1 MNENNDNE
9 KFSAADQMVV
19 TGAHQIKPDDVIYVG
34 LGLPFLSALL
44 AKYTHAPNS
53 TIIIE
58 NGIVRSTGF
67 DMPRATDT
75 LGSQYLSDQLSGL
88 FYINTL
94 GQAGYITTGF
104 IGAGQ
109 IDRYGNVN
117 DTCVGDYLNP
127 VHRWSGSGG
136 ATDVISFCQRTIT
149 MLRQNKRRFPE
160 KVDFITCP
168 GYLDGIKGQR
178 EKAGMPAGTGPSM
191 VITDL
196 ACYTFENGEMVVKS
210 VHSGVGVTLEQVKA
224 EVGWDVKIAKDVKDT
239 TPPTDEE
246 IKILREKVDPK
257 RIWVGGKRQASKG
270 QED

>member
-1 MNENNDNE
+1 MNENNEE
-9 KFSAADQMVV
+9 KYSAADQMVV
-19 TGAHQIKPDDVIYVG
+19 AGAHQIRPDDVIYVG
-34 LGLPFLSALL
+34 LGLPFLATLL
-44 AKYTHAPNS
+44 AKYTHAPGS

-67 DMPRATDT
+67 VLPRSTDT
-75 LGSQYLSDQLSGL
+75 PGSQYMADQLSGL
-88 FYINTL
+88 FYINTI

-109 IDRYGNVN
+109 VDRYGNVN
-117 DTCVGDYLNP
+117 DTCVGDYRHP
-127 VHRWSGSGG
+127 AHRWSGSGG
-136 ATDVISFCQRTIT
+136 ATDVISFCRRTIT
-149 MLRQNKRRFPE
+149 MLRQSKRRFPE

-168 GYLDGIKGQR
+168 GYLDGITGQR
-178 EKAGMPAGTGPSM
+178 EKAGIRPGTGPSM

-224 EVGWDVKIAKDVKDT
+224 EVGWDIKVAADVKDT

-246 IKILREKVDPK
+246 IKILRERVDPK

>member
-1 MNENNDNE
+1 MNGNNDNE
-9 KFSAADQMVV
+9 KYSAADQMAVA
-19 TGAHQIKPDDVIYVG
+19 GAHQIRPDDVIYVG

-58 NGIVRSTGF
+58 NGIVRSTVF

-75 LGSQYLSDQLSGL
+75 LGSQFMSDQLSGL

-94 GQAGYITTGF
+94 GQSGHITTGF

-109 IDRYGNVN
+109 VDRYGNVN
-117 DTCVGDYLNP
+117 DTCVGDYRNP

-178 EKAGMPAGTGPSM
+178 EKAGIPPGTGPSM

-210 VHSGVGVTLEQVKA
+210 VHSGVGATLEQVKA
-224 EVGWDVKIAKDVKDT
+224 EVGWDIKVAADVKDT
-239 TPPTDEE
+239 RPPTDEE
-246 IKILREKVDPK
+246 IKILRERVDPK

>member
-1 MNENNDNE
+1 MSDKNEE
-9 KFSAADQMVV
+9 RYTAADQMVV
-19 TGAHQIKPDDVIYVG
+19 SGAHQIRPDDVIYVG

-44 AKYTHAPNS
+44 AKYTHAPNC
-53 TIIIE
+53 TIVIE
-58 NGIVRSTGF
+58 NGILRTTGF

-94 GQAGYITTGF
+94 GQAGHITTGF

-109 IDRYGNVN
+109 VDRYGNVN
-117 DTCVGDYLNP
+117 DTCAGDYRNP
-127 VHRWSGSGG
+127 EHRWPGGGG

-149 MLRQNKRRFPE
+149 VLRQSKKRFPE
-160 KVDFITCP
+160 KVDFNTCP
-168 GYLDGIKGQR
+168 GYLDGQPGQR
-178 EKAGMPAGTGPSM
+178 EKAGMRPGTGPAM

-210 VHSGVGVTLEQVKA
+210 VHSGMGATLEKVKT
-224 EVGWDVKIAKDVKDT
+224 EVGWDIKAAKDLKDT

-246 IKILREKVDPK
+246 MKILREKVDPK
-257 RIWVGGKRQASKG
+257 QMWVGGKRQASKG

>member
-1 MNENNDNE
+1 MNGNNE
-9 KFSAADQMVV
+9 AKYSAADQMVV
-19 TGAHQIKPDDVIYVG
+19 SGAHQIRPDDVIYVG

-44 AKYTHAPNS
+44 AKYTHAPDC

-58 NGIVRSTGF
+58 QGIVRSTGF

-75 LGSQYLSDQLSGL
+75 LGSQFMADQILGL
-88 FYINTL
+88 FYINTI
-94 GQAGYITTGF
+94 GQSGHITTGF

-109 IDRYGNVN
+109 VDRYGNVN
-117 DTCVGDYLNP
+117 DTCVGDYRNP

-136 ATDVISFCQRTIT
+136 AADVIAFCNRTIT
-149 MLRQNKRRFPE
+149 VLRQSKKRFPE
-160 KVDFITCP
+160 KVDFNTCP
-168 GYLDGIKGQR
+168 GYIDGIAGQR
-178 EKAGMPAGTGPSM
+178 EKAGMRPGTGPAM

-224 EVGWDVKIAKDVKDT
+224 EVGWDIKVADDCKDT
-239 TPPTDEE
+239 VPPTGEE
-246 IKILREKVDPK
+246 IKILRERVDPK

>member
-1 MNENNDNE
+1 MNGNNEE
-9 KFSAADQMVV
+9 KYSAADQMVV
-19 TGAHQIKPDDVIYVG
+19 AGAHQIRPDDVIYVG
-34 LGLPFLSALL
+34 LGLPFLSTLL

-75 LGSQYLSDQLSGL
+75 LGSQFMSDQLSGL
-88 FYINTL
+88 FYVNTL
-94 GQAGYITTGF
+94 AQSGYITTGF

-109 IDRYGNVN
+109 VDRYGNVN
-117 DTCVGDYLNP
+117 DTCVGDYRNP
-127 VHRWSGSGG
+127 VHRWAGSGG
-136 ATDVISFCQRTIT
+136 ATDVMSFCQRTIT
-149 MLRQNKRRFPE
+149 MLRQNRRRFPE

-178 EKAGMPAGTGPSM
+178 EKAGIRPGTGPSM

-224 EVGWDVKIAKDVKDT
+224 EVGWDIKVAADIKDT
-239 TPPTDEE
+239 VPPTDEE
-246 IKILREKVDPK
+246 IKILRERVDPK
-257 RIWVGGKRQASKG
+257 RIWVGGKRQPSKG

>member
-1 MNENNDNE
+1 MNGNNDNE
-9 KFSAADQMVV
+9 KYSAVDQMVV
-19 TGAHQIKPDDVIYVG
+19 TGAHQIQPDDVIYVG

-67 DMPRATDT
+67 VLPRSTDT
-75 LGSQYLSDQLSGL
+75 LGSQYLSDQLSSL

-94 GQAGYITTGF
+94 GQSGYITTGF

-109 IDRYGNVN
+109 VDRYGNVN
-117 DTCVGDYLNP
+117 DTCVGDYRNP
-127 VHRWSGSGG
+127 THRWSGSGG

-149 MLRQNKRRFPE
+149 VLRQSKKRFPV
-160 KVDFITCP
+160 KVDFNTCP
-168 GYLDGIKGQR
+168 GYLEGKPKQR
-178 EKAGMPAGTGPSM
+178 EKAGLRPGTGPSM

-196 ACYTFENGEMVVKS
+196 ACYTFESGEMVVKS
-210 VHSGVGVTLEQVKA
+210 VHSGVGVTLEKVKA
-224 EVGWDVKIAKDVKDT
+224 EVGWDIKVAKDIKDT
-239 TPPTDEE
+239 PPPTDEE
-246 IKILREKVDPK
+246 IKILRERVDPK

>member
-1 MNENNDNE
+1 MNGNSEDM
-9 KFSAADQMVV
+9 KYTAADQMVV
-19 TGAHQIKPDDVIYVG
+19 AGAHQIRPDDVIYVG
-34 LGLPFLSALL
+34 LGLPFLSVLL
-44 AKYTHAPNS
+44 AKYTHAPGC

-75 LGSQYLSDQLSGL
+75 LGSQFMSDQLTGL
-88 FYINTL
+88 FYINCL
-94 GQAGYITTGF
+94 GQAGYISTGF

-109 IDRYGNVN
+109 VDRYGNVN
-117 DTCVGDYLNP
+117 DTCVGDYHKP
-127 VHRWSGSGG
+127 SHRWPGSGG
-136 ATDVISFCQRTIT
+136 ATDVISFCQRSIT
-149 MLRQNKRRFPE
+149 MLRQKKRRFPE

-168 GYLDGIKGQR
+168 GYLDGIPGQR
-178 EKAGMPAGTGPSM
+178 EKAGISPGTGPHM

-210 VHSGVGVTLEQVKA
+210 VHRGVGATLEKVEE
-224 EVGWDVKIAKDVKDT
+224 EVGWDIKVSSDLRDT

-257 RIWVGGKRQASKG
+257 RIWVGGKRQASRG

>member
-1 MNENNDNE
+1 MNGNNEDM
-9 KFSAADQMVV
+9 KYSAADQMVV
-19 TGAHQIKPDDVIYVG
+19 AGSHQIRPNDVVYVG

-44 AKYTHAPNS
+44 AKYTHAPES
-53 TIIIE
+53 IIIIE

-67 DMPRATDT
+67 DMPRSTDT
-75 LGSQYLSDQLSGL
+75 LGSQYMADQLTGL
-88 FYINTL
+88 FYVNCL
-94 GQAGYITTGF
+94 GQAGHITTGF

-109 IDRYGNVN
+109 VDRYGNVN
-117 DTCVGDYLNP
+117 DTCVGDYYKP
-127 VHRWSGSGG
+127 THRWSGSGG
-136 ATDVISFCQRTIT
+136 ATDVISFCQRSIT

-168 GYLDGIKGQR
+168 GYLDGIPGQR
-178 EKAGMPAGTGPSM
+178 EKAGISPGTGPHM

-210 VHSGVGVTLEQVKA
+210 VHAGVGVTLEKVKA
-224 EVGWDVKIAKDVKDT
+224 EVGWDIKVSPLLQDT

-246 IKILREKVDPK
+246 IKLLREKVDPK